1 MNAYTIPVGV
11 PTAYAQSLMFP
22 VGEPNSAYAQYFTGR
37 SWLAS
42 ISNEQVSMANVTFEP
57 DCINHWHIHHAT
69 RGGEPSFT
77 AMCHDLNIHH
87 ATRGGGQM
95 LICVGGRGYAQTE
108 RQEPVAMTPGTVVH
122 IPANTKH
129 WHGAAPGSWFSH
141 IAIDVPG
148 EGKSNEW
155 LEPVDETEY
164 AKLK

>member
-1 MNAYTIPVGV
+1 MNAYPI
-11 PTAYAQSLMFP
+11 P

-42 ISNEQVSMANVTFEP
+42 ISNEQVSMANVTFELG
-57 DCINHWHIHHAT
+57 CINHWH
-69 RGGEPSFT
+69 
-77 AMCHDLNIHH
+77 IHH

-108 RQEPVAMTPGTVVH
+108 
-122 IPANTKH
+122 
-129 WHGAAPGSWFSH
+129 
-141 IAIDVPG
+141 
-148 EGKSNEW
+148 W

>member
-1 MNAYTIPVGV
+1 MNAYPIPVGV

-42 ISNEQVSMANVTFEP
+42 ISNEP
-57 DCINHWHIHHAT
+57 GCINHWH
-69 RGGEPSFT
+69 
-77 AMCHDLNIHH
+77 IHH

-108 RQEPVAMTPGTVVH
+108 G
-122 IPANTKH
+122 
-129 WHGAAPGSWFSH
+129 
-141 IAIDVPG
+141 
-148 EGKSNEW
+148 
-155 LEPVDETEY
+155 LEPVDEAEY